1 MRLAPSSLSGSGS
14 NEDDPCL
21 RGSTDQLNDNDGVT
35 GSPLVEGTLSPAI
48 ASQLPPAAD
57 PVYESLWHFG
67 DRTSVCGHTSP
78 PTLDQ
83 ESMVYERLWQFDIQ
97 ELLDPDKPGPMVP
110 ERAPPLIESVPP
122 EAEQKTMSE
131 APEDR
136 SMLQRVK
143 AFFRAKEMAALA
155 VTKDTEE
162 I

>member
-14 NEDDPCL
+14 DEDDPCP
-21 RGSTDQLNDNDGVT
+21 GGTTDQLNDNGVA
-35 GSPLVEGTLSPAI
+35 GSPLVAGT
-48 ASQLPPAAD
+48 LPPAAD

-97 ELLDPDKPGPMVP
+97 KLLDPDKPGPMVP
-110 ERAPPLIESVPP
+110 ERANTLIESVPP
-122 EAEQKTMSE
+122 EAEQQVMSE
-131 APEDR
+131 EQEDR

-155 VTKDTEE
+155 VAKDTEE